1 MSEDPQEGGC
11 EPWRWGGESI
21 TDKGLAA
28 VKVLSRTLACVFK
41 EQHRGVGGEKA
52 RGKVVAGEI
61 RDAGDFVGLLKD
73 FRGFNVIAKPLA
85 LKKKKKK
92 VW

>member
-1 MSEDPQEGGC
+1 M
-11 EPWRWGGESI
+11 
-21 TDKGLAA
+21 
-28 VKVLSRTLACVFK
+28 FK

-92 VW
+92 SVVKCRTKSLLFKPFVCVQFSSIKYIHSIVKP

>member
-1 MSEDPQEGGC
+1 MSHEGG
-11 EPWRWGGESI
+11 GGGSI

-28 VKVLSRTLACVFK
+28 VQVLSRTLACVFK

-85 LKKKKKK
+85 FLKKKRK

>member
-1 MSEDPQEGGC
+1 M
-11 EPWRWGGESI
+11 
-21 TDKGLAA
+21 
-28 VKVLSRTLACVFK
+28 FK